1 MKADKKQA
9 ARIIFA
15 CSLVYMISYVT
26 RNSYNAIIAEMVTST
41 GLAKST
47 LSVALTGAFITYGL
61 GQLVSGIFG
70 DKVQPKILIAIGL
83 VATTVMNGLIPFCRN
98 ATQMAIVWCC
108 NGFAQSFM
116 WPPIVKTLYT
126 ALTPEDYSRGCVK
139 VSWGSSFGNIFVYLT
154 APLLILL
161 LGWKSVFWTAS
172 AMGIIGLL
180 LWLKLCP
187 RIDMTLPGKKK
198 SFSSNGSGH
207 GSILILPLILVMLGI
222 ILQGLLKD
230 GVTTW
235 MPSYIAE
242 TYGLSNEISIL
253 AGVVLPTFSILCYS
267 FANYFYLK
275 RKNPIYC
282 SLVIFLISTVACGI
296 LFLLSDNNA
305 ILSIALSALITG
317 SMHGVNFMLIGIAPP
332 VFAKNGNVST
342 FSGILNCTAYVGS
355 AISSWVIPLAT
366 ENAGWNATLLMW
378 LCIAGAGV
386 LLCAVCLSP
395 WKRLT
400 AK

>member
-9 ARIIFA
+9 AKIILA

-26 RNSYNAIIAEMVTST
+26 RNSYNAIISEMVTST

-47 LSVALTGAFITYGL
+47 LSIALTGAFITYGL
-61 GQLVSGIFG
+61 GQLISGFFG
-70 DKVQPKILIAIGL
+70 DKVQPKILISIGL
-83 VATTVMNGLIPFCRN
+83 VATSIMNLLIPLCQN
-98 ATQMAIVWCC
+98 ATQMAIVWCV

-116 WPPIVKTLYT
+116 WPPIVKILFT
-126 ALTPEDYSRGCVK
+126 ALSAEDYSRGCVK
-139 VSWGSSFGNIFVYLT
+139 VSWGSSFGNIFVYLA
-154 APLLILL
+154 APLLILI

-172 AMGIIGLL
+172 AMGIIGLV

-187 RIDMTLPGKKK
+187 IIDMSTPSKKK
-198 SFSSNGSGH
+198 AVGERTGSAG
-207 GSILILPLILVMLGI
+207 LMVLPLVLVMLGI
-222 ILQGLLKD
+222 IFQGLLKD

-235 MPSYIAE
+235 MPSYISE

-267 FANYFYLK
+267 LGNYFYLR

-282 SLVIFLISTVACGI
+282 SLVIFLVSAAACGC
-296 LFLLSDNNA
+296 LFLLSDHNA

-317 SMHGVNFMLIGIAPP
+317 CMHGVNLMLIGIAPT

-342 FSGILNCTAYVGS
+342 YSGILNCTAYVGS

-366 ENAGWNATLLMW
+366 ENAGWSATLLLW
-378 LCIAGAGV
+378 LCIAVAGV
-386 LLCAVCLSP
+386 LVSGLCLLP
-395 WKRLT
+395 WKKMT
-400 AK
+400 TK